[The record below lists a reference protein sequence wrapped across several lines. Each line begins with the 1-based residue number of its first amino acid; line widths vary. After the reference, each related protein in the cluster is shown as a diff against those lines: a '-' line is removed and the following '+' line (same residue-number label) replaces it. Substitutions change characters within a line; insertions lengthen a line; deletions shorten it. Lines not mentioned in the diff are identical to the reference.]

1 MLDSQDGCLRL
12 AFAILLLL
20 SQQLQQTTI
29 ATMST
34 LVPSFE
40 FKLGSSISPGMVCAG
55 RFDGT
60 YTCLAAATPNGNVL
74 LHDPRAASGA
84 VRTLSFGRTI
94 RGLSCI
100 TGAALEARKEQR
112 NDHQS
117 SSIGDQSAVDRDM
130 LLLGGD
136 TSAHVFDVHT
146 NSDLFFK
153 DVPDGACCCAL
164 GKLSTDSAVSEPMI
178 VVGSNCSIQGFDF
191 HGSECFWTV
200 SGDSVTC
207 IAFAYLDSTLM
218 LVGSKDSFVRVYSGE
233 QLIHEISETSAPTC
247 IKVVTKPGHTQ
258 FDSCK
263 WL

>member
-1 MLDSQDGCLRL
+1 
-12 AFAILLLL
+12 
-20 SQQLQQTTI
+20 
-29 ATMST
+29 MST

-40 FKLGSSISPGMVCAG
+40 FKLGSSISPGMVSAG
-55 RFDGT
+55 KFDGT
-60 YTCLAAATPNGNVL
+60 HPCLAAATPNGNVL
-74 LHDPRAASGA
+74 LHDPRAASNA
-84 VRTLSFGRTI
+84 VRTLSFGRSI

-100 TGAALEARKEQR
+100 AGAALVTRKEQQ
-112 NDHQS
+112 NGQQPAS
-117 SSIGDQSAVDRDM
+117 SGEQAARDRDM

-164 GKLSTDSAVSEPMI
+164 GSFSLDSANSAPMI
-178 VVGSNCSIQGFDF
+178 VVGSNCSIQGFAGD
-191 HGSECFWTV
+191 GSECFWTV

-207 IAFAYLDSTLM
+207 IAFAYLDSTFM

-263 WL
+263 WLYATLFALFVLMSC